1 MVEKPVPSR
10 AERSGRR
17 RFTAAEFAGAWE
29 RFWYRPESARNLAAA
44 RILLA
49 ATGLWVVLS
58 RYDLPSLLVYPPALW
73 SGVTAER
80 RLRFLLL
87 FDLTTERVLYV
98 LLHLALLAALAGL
111 VPRLA
116 CFASGLLLYHFAPLE
131 SLIISANP
139 YLRGLTLPALGLLI
153 LSFARPGGPDRSWE
167 YRWPLALVQVL
178 FCEVYLF
185 AGYSKLFTSGLGW
198 LDPENLRGHLLLLNQ
213 AAGLDPRGSWGYL
226 LASGPAA
233 SVILAWGG
241 LLFELVF
248 PAVLFSRTARWVLLP
263 AAFLFHVTNA
273 VLFRINF
280 HNTALLL
287 LFVNW
292 DAWWPNRAAADA

>member
-1 MVEKPVPSR
+1 M
-10 AERSGRR
+10 GRR
-17 RFTAAEFAGAWE
+17 RFISPELAGAWE
-29 RFWYRPESARNLAAA
+29 RFWFRPESARNFAAA
-44 RILLA
+44 RVLLA
-49 ATGLWVVLS
+49 GTGLWVVLS

-87 FDLTTERVLYV
+87 FDVTTERVLYV
-98 LLHLALLAALAGL
+98 LLHLALLAALFGL

-131 SLIISANP
+131 SLINSANP

-153 LSFARPGGPDRSWE
+153 LSFARPGEAGRSSE

-178 FCEVYLF
+178 LCEVYLF

-198 LDPENLRGHLLLLNQ
+198 LDGENIRGHLLLLNQ

-226 LASGPAA
+226 LASIPAA
-233 SVILAWGG
+233 GVVLAWAG
-241 LLFELVF
+241 LIFELVF

-263 AAFLFHVTNA
+263 AALVFHVANA

-287 LFVNW
+287 LFVDW
-292 DAWWPNRAAADA
+292 DARWPGRAAADA